1 MGEPTQRCVAHHG
14 QQAQRGDRTNEEEA
28 QADQGEGG
36 GEPLILVALRGLVEL
51 AGGQDP
57 AGQGDRR
64 PGGQVAAEDR
74 SPVEGTPVGV
84 GNTHGRQGEVDSQH
98 GA

>member
-57 AGQGDRR
+57 SESITVTDTMVALMKPPILGKQQCQCNALRLTAG
-64 PGGQVAAEDR
+64 
-74 SPVEGTPVGV
+74 
-84 GNTHGRQGEVDSQH
+84 
-98 GA
+98 